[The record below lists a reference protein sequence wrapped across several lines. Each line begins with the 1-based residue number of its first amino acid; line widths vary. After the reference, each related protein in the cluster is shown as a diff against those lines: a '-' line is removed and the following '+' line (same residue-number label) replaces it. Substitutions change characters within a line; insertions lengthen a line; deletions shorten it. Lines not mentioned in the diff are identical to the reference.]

1 MRSLFLFLYFLLF
14 GLHTAEIEKAT
25 KVLRF
30 LGRGGLSGRLLL
42 LLLLGLS
49 THSHISKHVSLSG
62 LLLGG
67 RLSRG
72 GTVHKIERGSSGL
85 LSLSLG
91 LSKLLLGLELRLLL
105 RLSLGLGHIHSSKH
119 ILLLRCRCLSL
130 LGCGTTDGHV
140 AKHICLS
147 SWLRSRLGWCLIHE
161 PKAAR
166 LLRSRSLSAGRHGS
180 KQIK

>member
-30 LGRGGLSGRLLL
+30 LGRGSLSGGLLL

-49 THSHISKHVSLSG
+49 THSHISKHVSLGG
-62 LLLGG
+62 LLLSG

-105 RLSLGLGHIHSSKH
+105 RLSLGNIHSSKH

-130 LGCGTTDGHV
+130 LGCGTTEGHV
-140 AKHICLS
+140 AKHICMS